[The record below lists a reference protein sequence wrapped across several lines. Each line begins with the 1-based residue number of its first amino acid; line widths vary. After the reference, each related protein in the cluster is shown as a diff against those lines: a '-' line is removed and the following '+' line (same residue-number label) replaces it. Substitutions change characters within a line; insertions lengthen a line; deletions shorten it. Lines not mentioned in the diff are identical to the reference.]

1 MNNIPNPYITHANQL
16 RAEATD
22 IVMQIR
28 AAENGNRLEY
38 EKFCAL
44 LHRKNA
50 IIAEANRMISEINH
64 TLNMAA
70 RSPHDRL
77 PYLQYKELKDARK
90 LAREIVDL
98 VHSPHAP
105 NQSIPNPTPAPA
117 AIPISDFDWLDDDDD
132 YQLPF

>member
-1 MNNIPNPYITHANQL
+1 MNNTPNPYITHANQL

-28 AAENGNRLEY
+28 AAETGNRLEY
-38 EKFCAL
+38 EQFCAL

-70 RSPHDRL
+70 RSPKDRL

-98 VHSPHAP
+98 VHPPHALSQP
-105 NQSIPNPTPAPA
+105 IPAQTPAPVA
-117 AIPISDFDWLDDDDD
+117 VPISHFDWLDDDDD